1 MVSMNAFFAKKR
13 KKIFKQILIKENTI
27 KILRVTSAGDGR
39 RSVPGE
45 EGGKG
50 AGQVHPLH
58 SKVRTV

>member
-1 MVSMNAFFAKKR
+1 MLFLQKKR

-39 RSVPGE
+39 GSVPGE
-45 EGGKG
+45 EGGQG
-50 AGQVHPLH
+50 AGQVHPLR